1 MGNEA
6 SKFNHIF
13 SETTVSGNQLVLR
26 GEQIGL
32 PGTTQESH

>member
-13 SETTVSGNQLVLR
+13 SEITASGNQLVLR

-32 PGTTQESH
+32 PDTT